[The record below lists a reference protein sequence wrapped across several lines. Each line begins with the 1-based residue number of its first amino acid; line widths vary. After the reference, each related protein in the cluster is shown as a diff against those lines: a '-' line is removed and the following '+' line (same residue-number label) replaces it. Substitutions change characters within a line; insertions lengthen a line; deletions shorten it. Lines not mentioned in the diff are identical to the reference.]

1 MDMVEKFLEDYV
13 KKIVQHPEDVSTS
26 VATVADGCKSVVIY
40 TSAHDIGRV
49 IGKDGKMISALK
61 TFISGSKAKD
71 GLTYKIVV
79 QTNDFKK

>member
-13 KKIVQHPEDVSTS
+13 KKIVQHPEDVSTF
-26 VATVADGCKSVVIY
+26 VAPISDGCKSVVIY
-40 TSAHDIGRV
+40 ASAQDIGRV

-79 QTNDFKK
+79 QANDFKK